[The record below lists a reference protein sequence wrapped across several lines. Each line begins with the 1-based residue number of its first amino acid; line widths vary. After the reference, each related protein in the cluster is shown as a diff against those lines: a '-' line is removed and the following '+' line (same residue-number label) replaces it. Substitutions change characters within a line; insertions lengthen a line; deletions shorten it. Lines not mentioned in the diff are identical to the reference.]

1 MRALSVMYNFRTDE
15 TKITLSQEFKE
26 SDWILKLDILRD
38 AIYDLEE
45 IYNETYAKEI
55 AKDKGGK

>member
-1 MRALSVMYNFRTDE
+1 MYNFRTDE

-45 IYNETYAKEI
+45 IYNETCAKEI
-55 AKDKGGK
+55 AKDKGEK